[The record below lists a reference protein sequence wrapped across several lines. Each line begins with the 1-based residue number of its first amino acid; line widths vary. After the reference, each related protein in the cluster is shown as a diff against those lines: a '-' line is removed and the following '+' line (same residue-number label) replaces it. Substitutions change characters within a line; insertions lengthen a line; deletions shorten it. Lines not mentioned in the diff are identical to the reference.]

1 MQQPSRI
8 AVARRRLR
16 VARYA
21 IGITAAAAFA
31 AFAGVARSSHP
42 GTSHASRTGAG
53 VATSTQSAASGF
65 FAGQADSYAGIGP
78 SGSATPQIQSS
89 GS

>member
-21 IGITAAAAFA
+21 IGVTAAVSFAGFA
-31 AFAGVARSSHP
+31 AVARATHP
-42 GTSHASRTGAG
+42 GTHQSTATAASVSNA
-53 VATSTQSAASGF
+53 SQSASSDF
-65 FAGQADSYAGIGP
+65 FGNQTNSYSGIGP